1 MKKKKNHPPVTVAV
15 KELVF
20 PLSPLTHRA
29 TWALNEVTY
38 LLTSGHYYPVI
49 MCCSA
54 WLHLLFLL
62 DKPYVKKKAI
72 SPDGWWYGD
81 VGEVM
86 ESHQLSAS
94 AVKCTL
100 RKSPGQLKLNTSFFF
115 FLPKLWG
122 LFHFSSCAEF
132 HSLRQYLLVIL
143 NQTASQLYY
152 RRAMEKLLTYFQ
164 AAQPPTTDS

>member
-1 MKKKKNHPPVTVAV
+1 MKKKNHPPVTVAV

-62 DKPYVKKKAI
+62 DKPYVKKKQFHLMDDDKVTWGRWWNRT
-72 SPDGWWYGD
+72 SFLPQPWSVHWENPPDNW
-81 VGEVM
+81 
-86 ESHQLSAS
+86 SLILHF
-94 AVKCTL
+94 
-100 RKSPGQLKLNTSFFF
+100 FFF

-132 HSLRQYLLVIL
+132 HSLRQYSLVIL